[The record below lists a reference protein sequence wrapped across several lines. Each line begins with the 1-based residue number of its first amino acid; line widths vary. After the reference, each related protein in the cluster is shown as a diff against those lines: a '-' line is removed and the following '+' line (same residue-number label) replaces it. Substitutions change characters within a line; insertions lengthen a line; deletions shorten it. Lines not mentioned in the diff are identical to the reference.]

1 KMKDPVSGC
10 TYNLLY
16 QDLKKFSKNGEHYCK
31 ELMTVFQQRADLEI
45 SYAKGLQKLAN
56 KLTKASSGMTKNS
69 TYIAWSHVSD
79 EMCST
84 ADIHRTLGNAFQQ
97 EAIQQIRQV
106 LDDHTKKKKPLDNAV
121 EKSGKYVQ
129 ANWNEQIKI
138 KKKLFG
144 LTKEHEALFN
154 FVESNK
160 HLSTEK
166 EKQKMLNRL
175 TKSAEVLARTDE
187 EYYHISMAGHE
198 HRIKWETTLKNC
210 YQSIQELEKQR
221 IEILCE
227 ILNKYNEH
235 ISSFGKT
242 LIICQKQIDQ
252 AIKNVNVEKD
262 IRTLVEETTVTSE
275 DNKAEFLLA
284 DYFEEDNKTTMTKD
298 RRKASLKV
306 KLQRLQDNITKTRKD
321 REGLEKMMKTYN
333 ENPAFSNKKN
343 LEETEQLLD
352 ETTLKLNL
360 LEATYFKLST
370 TMAELQGKPKP
381 THQFSDSI
389 TKWKDKDYHHSI
401 VQIPRPVKIK
411 KTPYRSRLSMRFS
424 VIHNDEEQNDSAI
437 PSVSRSSNSG
447 TACALTATSTAVDN
461 DAHNGYLSDFDDE
474 EKIDKGMEFAT
485 IGKCRALYDF
495 KTDIADELTIQEG
508 DVLNIHQKDD
518 SGWWYGSLRGKKG
531 HFPSTYVEE
540 LPTLNFNQSS
550 EV

>member
-1 KMKDPVSGC
+1 
-10 TYNLLY
+10 YNLLY

-84 ADIHRTLGNAFQQ
+84 ADIHRLSSCILLNSKINQMFF
-97 EAIQQIRQV
+97 V
-106 LDDHTKKKKPLDNAV
+106 
-121 EKSGKYVQ
+121 
-129 ANWNEQIKI
+129 I

-210 YQSIQELEKQR
+210 YQLIKTYRNFKRFIMNILYFIFKQEKSLLSFMQSIQELEKQR

-262 IRTLVEETTVTSE
+262 IRTLVEETSVTSE

-284 DYFEEDNKTTMTKD
+284 DYFEEDNKTTMNKD

-424 VIHNDEEQNDSAI
+424 VIHTDEEQNDSAI

-447 TACALTATSTAVDN
+447 TASALTATSTAVDD
-461 DAHNGYLSDFDDE
+461 DARNGYLSDFDE
-474 EKIDKGMEFAT
+474 EEEIDKGMEFAT
-485 IGKCRALYDF
+485 IGRCRALYDF
-495 KTDIADELTIQEG
+495 RTDIADELTIQEG